1 MRGRGE
7 GPDPAARF
15 TWPWTGL
22 TGRCAVTG
30 SCAHACNDPLA
41 SAGGRLTIRLPD
53 ASRVSLGATKNTS
66 LLRASVAEA
75 LRQALDH
82 DRNASSS
89 FCRTSQPL
97 PTCLHKGEK
106 ALDFE
111 GPVQPSAARLSE
123 RLAKAGLDVLTT
135 GVWLL
140 GRLRGT
146 RCWPALGLQ
155 RRAPEPPVWTAE
167 ASTWPSLAPRPC
179 GTTLLSPAK
188 ELGSGRAT
196 LRSFASHKRRKAVAQ
211 DQKEAPSSACSTQDT
226 FSTHHP
232 RKISVYQKEASTH
245 AHIPPYKW
253 WAQLSTSSRKG
264 PSRGQSSH
272 IWCLSAPAKS
282 LR

>member
-146 RCWPALGLQ
+146 RCWPALSLQ
-155 RRAPEPPVWTAE
+155 RRAPEPP
-167 ASTWPSLAPRPC
+167 
-179 GTTLLSPAK
+179 
-188 ELGSGRAT
+188 
-196 LRSFASHKRRKAVAQ
+196 F
-211 DQKEAPSSACSTQDT
+211 
-226 FSTHHP
+226 
-232 RKISVYQKEASTH
+232 
-245 AHIPPYKW
+245 
-253 WAQLSTSSRKG
+253 
-264 PSRGQSSH
+264 
-272 IWCLSAPAKS
+272 
-282 LR
+282 

>member
-1 MRGRGE
+1 MGVGWSPDQACGGSGGTFRLDLGLLARRQREDEVDPAGPEVRGRGE

-211 DQKEAPSSACSTQDT
+211 DQKEAPSSACSRQDT
-226 FSTHHP
+226 FATQHP
-232 RKISVYQKEASTH
+232 KKISV
-245 AHIPPYKW
+245 
-253 WAQLSTSSRKG
+253 
-264 PSRGQSSH
+264 
-272 IWCLSAPAKS
+272 
-282 LR
+282 